1 MGQKVKICSR
11 LLYDVSV
18 KSINCVCARTNKQFI
33 LIDTPNTE
41 NEIKWCEHA
50 ILWEFEVFEDCGNC
64 IAMEQS
70 GYISE
75 WQNLLLTLT
84 SYDVG
89 VKRYFDPS
97 DTELLRALH
106 SRNSKN
112 IRNPLI
118 FLQKMA
124 SYSCFWRVPSS
135 KILLQASLHRI
146 YDLLTLVSSY
156 LCLLGG
162 LPAFVFVTY
171 FHILQDLY
179 SIFVQKH
186 TPTLMTDPL

>member
-1 MGQKVKICSR
+1 MREK
-11 LLYDVSV
+11 LF
-18 KSINCVCARTNKQFI
+18 A
-33 LIDTPNTE
+33 
-41 NEIKWCEHA
+41 
-50 ILWEFEVFEDCGNC
+50 
-64 IAMEQS
+64 
-70 GYISE
+70 
-75 WQNLLLTLT
+75 
-84 SYDVG
+84 
-89 VKRYFDPS
+89 PS

-112 IRNPLI
+112 IRKPLI

-156 LCLLGG
+156 LCLLGV
-162 LPAFVFVTY
+162 LPAFAFVTY